1 MRHESERAGRG
12 TRGSEGKRRQE
23 RERGKGVGATGGSGD
38 CQNKAEK
45 GKKGRYYRST
55 PHQGSASSL
64 TIDGLSFV
72 WQVVREQQ
80 EGQFA

>member
-1 MRHESERAGRG
+1 MRGVEGERRWERSRSE
-12 TRGSEGKRRQE
+12 
-23 RERGKGVGATGGSGD
+23 GVGATGGSGD
-38 CQNKAEK
+38 CRNKEGK
-45 GKKGRYYRST
+45 GEKGRYYRST

-72 WQVVREQQ
+72 WQVVRERQ